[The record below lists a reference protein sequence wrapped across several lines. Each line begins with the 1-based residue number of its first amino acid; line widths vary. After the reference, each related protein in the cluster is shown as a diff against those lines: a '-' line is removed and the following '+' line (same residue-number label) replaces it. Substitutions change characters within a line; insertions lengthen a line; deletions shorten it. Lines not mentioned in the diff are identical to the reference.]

1 MKSLFALLSF
11 LTLSAFS
18 APNAEPLF
26 PNGAPGSHGTGP
38 LHEPTLTWY
47 PAPKENNTGVTIVV
61 FPGGGYGAVC
71 TSTEGTPIAEW
82 CNTWGASA
90 AVINYR
96 MSAGGYRHPYPLM
109 DAQRAIRTVRSRAAQ
124 YGIDPGK
131 IGVIGFSAGGHLV
144 STTLTHFD
152 AGKADSAD
160 PVERVSS
167 RPDFGILCY
176 PVIMFDSSCTH
187 RGSQENLLGKNPDPA
202 LVDSLSSEKQVT
214 PQTPPVFIVQTDDDT
229 VVPAEN
235 AVNFYLACRKNKVPA
250 EMHIFK
256 PYQHGIA
263 LGVGREGASMWP
275 ELCKSWLR
283 NMKILNDKK

>member
-1 MKSLFALLSF
+1 MKSLFAVLSF

-131 IGVIGFSAGGHLV
+131 IGVIGFSAGGSV
-144 STTLTHFD
+144 
-152 AGKADSAD
+152 ADSD
-160 PVERVSS
+160 
-167 RPDFGILCY
+167 
-176 PVIMFDSSCTH
+176 
-187 RGSQENLLGKNPDPA
+187 
-202 LVDSLSSEKQVT
+202 
-214 PQTPPVFIVQTDDDT
+214 
-229 VVPAEN
+229 
-235 AVNFYLACRKNKVPA
+235 
-250 EMHIFK
+250 
-256 PYQHGIA
+256 
-263 LGVGREGASMWP
+263 
-275 ELCKSWLR
+275 
-283 NMKILNDKK
+283 